1 VLPFWGILYHPQ
13 AVDSMTD
20 NNYAVRLTWKNGVTA
35 TPLRNLTKEEAQEYV
50 DDVDLQRKLHG
61 TMSVVQLPEAE

>member
-1 VLPFWGILYHPQ
+1 
-13 AVDSMTD
+13 MTD